1 MSLCQLN
8 MVVQP
13 KTGWNKPPTAAKPS
27 ILGYLI
33 ATIAKKYSKQF
44 QTTPS
49 YQSKSILDTKNKT
62 TK

>member
-1 MSLCQLN
+1 